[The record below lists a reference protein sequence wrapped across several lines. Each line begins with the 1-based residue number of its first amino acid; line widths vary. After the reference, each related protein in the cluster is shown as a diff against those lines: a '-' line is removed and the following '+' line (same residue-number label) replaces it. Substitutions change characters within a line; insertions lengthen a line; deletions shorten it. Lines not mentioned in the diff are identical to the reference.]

1 MAVAGAVAG
10 IAELVELLAETTAI
24 TAEMTANIAAT
35 EAAVSSIAVAET
47 SLVGAETAAAAS
59 TAAVLEVSG
68 GTVETAAAV
77 ADTIAAT
84 AEASEAI
91 TLAATS
97 SSILGMGMGVG
108 ETALTGTGLAETSFI
123 PLAASTP
130 FAVGGA
136 QAITPGV
143 ILPFTLDVTGEIT
156 GGAAVAGTT
165 SFLAAN
171 AAILA
176 GSTSFL
182 AASATGATVGAVLLS
197 SSVAGTGAAA
207 AAASAASVASAVSTT
222 ATASSSTAVVSGI
235 VAGWI
240 GKGVFTAISVA
251 GLGQGVYKA
260 IQKLE
265 QYLPGS
271 SDALLQNIE
280 SGKLNKENVM
290 TWLQLLDNKFNILA
304 SLKNSGSY
312 VISDKDGNLV
322 KVGSALF
329 KVLQSKN
336 LSLDKDNVLEKIKQS
351 NMVKNL
357 NSDIITNMWQAIST
371 Y

>member
-1 MAVAGAVAG
+1 
-10 IAELVELLAETTAI
+10 
-24 TAEMTANIAAT
+24 
-35 EAAVSSIAVAET
+35 
-47 SLVGAETAAAAS
+47 
-59 TAAVLEVSG
+59 
-68 GTVETAAAV
+68 
-77 ADTIAAT
+77 
-84 AEASEAI
+84 
-91 TLAATS
+91 
-97 SSILGMGMGVG
+97 MGVG

-171 AAILA
+171 ATILA

-207 AAASAASVASAVSTT
+207 AAASAASAASVASAVSTT
-222 ATASSSTAVVSGI
+222 ATTASSSTAVVSGI